1 MKRVIPYL
9 AALVLVATA
18 CSGRAGSPNPKLGV
32 PYAAIAGV
40 DPNLLSLDIYRP
52 DVPSA
57 KSLPVV
63 VMVHGGGWALGDKGN
78 LSVGIDKARFFN
90 ANGFVYVS
98 VNYRLSPA
106 VQHPAHAEDVAAA
119 VAWVFNHIA
128 EYGGDPGRVTL
139 MGHSAGAHL
148 AALVATDARYLAAH
162 GKSAATLIGVV
173 LLDTA
178 GLDIPRN
185 LEEFSEAGAA
195 RVLYETAFGKD
206 RETWIEASPMT
217 YVKAGK
223 KLPRFLVFYTNRK
236 SASVLSRAFAQA
248 VRAAGGSASAVLA
261 TGKTHKTMNSDIGGV
276 EDGPSRLILD
286 FITGENAFPESI

>member
-1 MKRVIPYL
+1 MKRVIPYI
-9 AALVLVATA
+9 AALVLVASA
-18 CSGRAGSPNPKLGV
+18 CLGRAGSVDPQLGV
-32 PYAAIAGV
+32 PYETIAGV

-52 DVPSA
+52 DALAA

-78 LSVGIDKARFFN
+78 ASVGIDKARFFN

-98 VNYRLSPA
+98 VNYRLSPS
-106 VQHPAHAEDVAAA
+106 VKHPAHAEDVASA
-119 VAWVFNHIA
+119 VAWVFTHIA
-128 EYGGDPGRVTL
+128 EYGGDPDRVTL

-148 AALVATDARYLAAH
+148 AALVATDGRYLAEH
-162 GKSAATLIGVV
+162 GKSASRLAGVI

-185 LEEFSEAGAA
+185 LEEFSEAKAA
-195 RVLYETAFGKD
+195 RVLYETAFGKN
-206 RETWIEASPMT
+206 RETWIEASPVT

-261 TGKTHKTMNSDIGGV
+261 TGKTHKTMNSDIGGG

-286 FITGENAFPESI
+286 FIAGENTFPDSV